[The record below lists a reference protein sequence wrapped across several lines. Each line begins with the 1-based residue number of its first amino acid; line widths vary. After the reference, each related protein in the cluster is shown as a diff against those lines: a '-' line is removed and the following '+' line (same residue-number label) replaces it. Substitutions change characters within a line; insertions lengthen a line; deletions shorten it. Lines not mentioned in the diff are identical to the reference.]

1 MLKTFS
7 LCVVA
12 LLFISFNSEGQ
23 TGNKEEPAGATG
35 PKGAV
40 SVGGLAKD
48 YVPNKDAVEAKNQ
61 GNAALDKGDYE
72 EALKLYNKSI
82 VLDSRY
88 PNPVVNRGGIFLR
101 QKKYPEAIAD
111 FTKAIELDP
120 KLALGYCLRGKVNSR
135 LEKYAEAIA
144 DFTKAIE
151 LDPKDADAYNGRGYR
166 YSDLKKYPEAI
177 ADHTKAI
184 ELDPKYAGAYHGR
197 GNAYYDLKKYP
208 EAIADYTKAIELDP
222 KYADAFNNRGLTYSD
237 LKKHSEAIADYT
249 KAIELD
255 PKYVYSYY
263 NRGNAYSDLKK
274 YAEALVDYTK
284 AIELDPKH
292 VSAYNGR
299 ARMYL
304 SQQKYAEALVDLNK
318 AIELDPKNVSAH
330 TNREIAFKSLQAFSK
345 PDLTPDPKVDEQLF
359 MIRQLEHLYSQWPR
373 DFGDPK
379 NVAKDLA
386 RVRHQLVRGE
396 EYAKEKTMD
405 KRLIDMYEESIKL
418 ADNYSDFLKNIN
430 LIDGDFYDKKISE
443 DQINLIGK
451 TAEGLGAMVAVG
463 FEPISASAILVEK
476 LIRSEIESDSRNK
489 KHEREKAFEI
499 QKETNKYLNA
509 RSKTFGKIEIQADVL
524 AEKLKLE
531 PLEVGFDQENN
542 DDEKVYKAWKEQDV
556 DFLYQRIENL
566 KKIRHRDPFVY
577 FESGLI
583 LDQTANIYKS
593 KNTLDS
599 DSLCEYALKLA
610 VDDYI
615 RAVQLVPKG
624 KQHNSIRANFIKS
637 AAASASNLLYHSK
650 KKDELSIWLANRAL
664 EIQPLDPDAKVR
676 FIKAFALARNGRH
689 DESLKIFE
697 DCKNIIGDNY
707 GVYYDWACLLS
718 LAGKYDESFEK
729 LKIAWDK
736 GFRNIR
742 WLKMDYDLSA
752 LRDKKNLEIKS
763 LIAISLNYEID
774 YGFVW
779 NNIGYTNNSEF
790 DLVNFASRNIWIDKN
805 GKEYIEVY
813 FAKKVPVGKTTWFKG
828 VFDGASPKQNKDF
841 QWSVVCDENSRVK
854 PIGGLDCKGSYKG
867 YATLGKIDK
876 SSIETTE
883 AIKLE
888 VFSDENGAIRVL
900 VNGSTIIKD
909 SLIRD
914 CFVKQSGETVSG
926 VVFFSNK
933 LAYGWYQLPKDKDGE
948 FTRAFW
954 VEKE

>member
-1 MLKTFS
+1 MRKLFS

-12 LLFISFNSEGQ
+12 LLFVSFNSKGQ

-120 KLALGYCLRGKVNSR
+120 KHALGYYLRGKVNSR
-135 LEKYAEAIA
+135 LEKYAEAIG
-144 DFTKAIE
+144 DYTKAIE
-151 LDPKDADAYNGRGYR
+151 LDPKDADAYSDRGNA

-177 ADHTKAI
+177 ADYTKAI
-184 ELDPKYAGAYHGR
+184 ELDPKFTGTYNNR
-197 GNAYYDLKKYP
+197 GNAYSDLKKYP

-222 KYADAFNNRGLTYSD
+222 KYAIAYYNRGNAYSD
-237 LKKHSEAIADYT
+237 LKKNPEAIADYT

-255 PKYVYSYY
+255 PKYV
-263 NRGNAYSDLKK
+263 K
-274 YAEALVDYTK
+274 
-284 AIELDPKH
+284 
-292 VSAYNGR
+292 AYNGR
-299 ARMYL
+299 ARMYFN
-304 SQQKYAEALVDLNK
+304 QQKYAEALVDLNK
-318 AIELDPKNVSAH
+318 VIELDPKNVSAQ
-330 TNREIAFKSLQAFSK
+330 TNREIALKSLQAFSN
-345 PDLTPDPKVDEQLF
+345 PDLAPDPKVDEQLF

-373 DFGDPK
+373 NFEDPK

-386 RVRHQLVRGE
+386 RVRHQLVRGQ

-542 DDEKVYKAWKEQDV
+542 DDDKVYRAWKELDV
-556 DFLYQRIENL
+556 DFLFQRVENL

-583 LDQTANIYKS
+583 LDQTAKIYKS

-599 DSLCEYALKLA
+599 DSLCENALKLA

-624 KQHNSIRANFIKS
+624 KQHNSIRADFIK
-637 AAASASNLLYHSK
+637 AAARSASLLLYHSR
-650 KKDELSIWLANRAL
+650 KKDELPIWLANKAL
-664 EIQPLDPDAKVR
+664 EIQPLDPGAKVR
-676 FIKAFALARNGRH
+676 LIKAYALARNGRH
-689 DESLKIFE
+689 DESLQTFE
-697 DCKNIIGDNY
+697 DCKPIIGDNY
-707 GVYYDWACLLS
+707 NVYYNWACLLS

-736 GFRNIR
+736 GFRDIR
-742 WLKMDYDLSA
+742 ELKMDYDLSA

-790 DLVNFASRNIWIDKN
+790 DLVNFASKNIWIDKN

>member
-40 SVGGLAKD
+40 SVGGLVKD

-61 GNAALDKGDYE
+61 GNAAFDKGDYA

-82 VLDSRY
+82 ALDSRY
-88 PNPVVNRGGIFLR
+88 PNPVVNRGNIFLG
-101 QKKYPEAIAD
+101 Q
-111 FTKAIELDP
+111 
-120 KLALGYCLRGKVNSR
+120 
-135 LEKYAEAIA
+135 
-144 DFTKAIE
+144 
-151 LDPKDADAYNGRGYR
+151 
-166 YSDLKKYPEAI
+166 
-177 ADHTKAI
+177 
-184 ELDPKYAGAYHGR
+184 
-197 GNAYYDLKKYP
+197 KKYP

-222 KYADAFNNRGLTYSD
+222 KFALGYYQRGKVNSRLEKYA
-237 LKKHSEAIADYT
+237 EAIADYT

-255 PKYVYSYY
+255 PKDVDAYTNRGYVYL
-263 NRGNAYSDLKK
+263 NQQK

-284 AIELDPKH
+284 AIELDPKYAK
-292 VSAYNGR
+292 AYNGR

-304 SQQKYAEALVDLNK
+304 NQQKYAEALVDLNK
-318 AIELDPKNVSAH
+318 VIELDPENVSAH
-330 TNREIAFKSLQAFSK
+330 TNRGIAFKSLQAFSN
-345 PDLTPDPKVDEQLF
+345 PDLNPDPKVDEQLF

-373 DFGDPK
+373 NFGDPK

-451 TAEGLGAMVAVG
+451 TAEGLGAMAAVG

-556 DFLYQRIENL
+556 DFLYQRVENL

-599 DSLCEYALKLA
+599 DSMCEYVLKLA

-624 KQHNSIRANFIKS
+624 KQHNSIRADFIKS
-637 AAASASNLLYHSK
+637 AARSASNLLYHSK

-664 EIQPLDPDAKVR
+664 EIQPLDPEAKVR

-697 DCKNIIGDNY
+697 ECKNIIGDNY
-707 GVYYDWACLLS
+707 MVYYDWACLLS

-805 GKEYIEVY
+805 GKEYTEVY

-828 VFDGASPKQNKDF
+828 VFDGASLKEKKDF
-841 QWSVVCDENSRVK
+841 RWSVVCDENSRVK

-914 CFVKQSGETVSG
+914 CFVKQFGETVSG
-926 VVFFSNK
+926 QVFFSNK